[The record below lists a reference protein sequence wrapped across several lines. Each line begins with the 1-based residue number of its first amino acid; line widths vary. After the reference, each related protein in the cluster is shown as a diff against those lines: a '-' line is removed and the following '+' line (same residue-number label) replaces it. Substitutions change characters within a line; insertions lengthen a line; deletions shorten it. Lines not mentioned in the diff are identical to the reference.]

1 MFNERGNVLL
11 VWLCCLAIMLG
22 GGYWFN
28 KAQKSAREESAQI
41 AKQKEAKDR
50 ADAERNALNQKIEDE
65 KKKDV
70 VQASLK
76 AVDDML
82 TKWDDAIG
90 VAQVTSRI
98 NLATP
103 VTNLQT
109 IKRDTEALIVPPCLN
124 EGKNKLLE
132 AMKTEIEGYMA
143 FMSSADVGKHIAA
156 AATAKS
162 KELIEAYKAERA
174 ACPK

>member
-11 VWLCCLAIMLG
+11 VWICCFTILIG
-22 GGYWFN
+22 GAYWFN
-28 KAQKSAREESAQI
+28 KAQKAAREETVQI
-41 AKQKEAKDR
+41 AKQKEEKDK

-70 VQASLK
+70 VQVSLK
-76 AVDDML
+76 AVDAML
-82 TKWDDAIG
+82 VKWDDAIG

-109 IKRDTEALIVPPCLN
+109 IKRDTESLIIPPCLN
-124 EGKNKLLE
+124 EGKQKLLE

-143 FMSSADVGKHIAA
+143 FMLSADTGKYIVA
-156 AATAKS
+156 AATVKS
-162 KELIEAYKAERA
+162 KELIESYRAARA